1 MQHTPSPGKPG
12 RRRLTPSILPGEPFG
27 APRAVSPPP
36 PAPAWAPPVSAP
48 TVPASLAPYA
58 SGAVSAQSTRQGRR
72 RAAAAFQ
79 GALPP
84 FPTPGRQPP
93 SQDPSGPGP
102 TRVSSRGSPGACALG
117 VAKWTPA
124 RTRPTRRCTGTRVPD
139 PGLLHALWTQS
150 PRTPEFW
157 RSRLQAQSP
166 QMELGAAPPTPCRP
180 PPTHATVTTRCRE
193 VPWWRREGGRPTTS

>member
-1 MQHTPSPGKPG
+1 MDGPASLSAYDAAHPFTWQARKAQVDSFSFAGGALRRSPRGVPA
-12 RRRLTPSILPGEPFG
+12 T
-27 APRAVSPPP
+27 

-102 TRVSSRGSPGACALG
+102 AEVSSRGSPGARALG

-124 RTRPTRRCTGTRVPD
+124 RTRPTRRCMGTRVPD

-150 PRTPEFW
+150 PRTPEVW
-157 RSRLQAQSP
+157 RSRLQVQSP
-166 QMELGAAPPTPCRP
+166 QMELGAAPPTPRP
-180 PPTHATVTTRCRE
+180 RHRDYTMQGSSLVAA
-193 VPWWRREGGRPTTS
+193 